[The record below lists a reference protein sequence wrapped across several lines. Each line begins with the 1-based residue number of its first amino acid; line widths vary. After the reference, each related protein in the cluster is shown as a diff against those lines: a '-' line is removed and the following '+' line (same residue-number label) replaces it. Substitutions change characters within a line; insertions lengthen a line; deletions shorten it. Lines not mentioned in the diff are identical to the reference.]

1 VGFNQ
6 LGHTHVAGE
15 HTCKEHPDTVG
26 GAMLTGMR
34 EAARA
39 LGLLRADSQGAAA
52 AAAEVGADRAATGV
66 TKSDKRKIREEGE
79 PGDREG
85 GRRGYS

>member
-1 VGFNQ
+1 MFVFF
-6 LGHTHVAGE
+6 VIPGE

-39 LGLLRADSQGAAA
+39 LGLLRADSEGAAA
-52 AAAEVGADRAATGV
+52 AAAEAGADRAATGV
-66 TKSDKRKIREEGE
+66 TKSDKRKMREEGKWGE
-79 PGDREG
+79 LN
-85 GRRGYS
+85 GRQQDSVR